1 MYEIMRKNL
10 FVCGKNC
17 NLENLFLCMNINDYI
32 VLKKYFSIDLLLCVN
47 VNVKI
52 MKF

>member
-1 MYEIMRKNL
+1 MYEIMRKYL

-17 NLENLFLCMNINDYI
+17 NLENLFLCMNINVYSI
-32 VLKKYFSIDLLLCVN
+32 KKNFSIDLLLCVN